1 MLLNTISEEH
11 GPSHNQLH
19 ASLQPCV
26 CVCWWGGVQM
36 FRPGPLTVDPGSLM
50 PGPNGCFTNKEP
62 PFYPCVKWV

>member
-26 CVCWWGGVQM
+26 CVCWWGGSRCSGQD
-36 FRPGPLTVDPGSLM
+36 PSQLTQAH
-50 PGPNGCFTNKEP
+50 
-62 PFYPCVKWV
+62 